1 MAWDRFL
8 LEAGGDPRAARPGE
22 LAELGFLTEVA
33 EFREPGGKMDHY
45 AAAFG
50 GVVRLAFDDP
60 SEGRTGLDPPPG
72 EFVLG
77 DSLEKKDT
85 TGTLGSVK
93 DRVLDGVARLRRRF
107 PDFSLARP
115 LTPELERALDGFERA
130 VRDPLRGAF
139 VNRDLTAAGVALFG
153 ARPFDE
159 SAFGELMTREQGVLR
174 DALGVS
180 TRKLDR
186 MLDAALGAG
195 ALGGKLNGSGGGGC
209 MFAYAPGRAGEV
221 AAAIEK
227 AGGKAYIIRV
237 DEGAGSRVEPC
248 SSVTIP
254 AEGIKDGG
262 RLMIDATQ
270 IRKGMLI
277 IMNGHLYRVM
287 EMQLI
292 TPGRWKAMVQTK
304 LRNVNEGSQME
315 HRFRSEERLEQA
327 HLEELEME
335 FLYEQAGEYF
345 LHEPG
350 DLRNGQ
356 ARDRSHRRR
365 PSAISCRTW

>member
-1 MAWDRFL
+1 MTDRLAVSAPGRICLFGEHQDYLGLDIVAAAIGLRITVRGVRRADRAFIIDLPDIGAREEVALEGELAYTGKRDYLRSGLNVLRRAGAAVPSGWDVIVRGTIPINAGTASSSALVVAWDRFL
-8 LEAGGDPRAARPGE
+8 LEAGGDPRAGRPGE

-50 GVVRLAFDDP
+50 GIIHLEFVEPLRVVRLDVP
-60 SEGRTGLDPPPG
+60 LG

-93 DRVLDGVARLRRRF
+93 DRVLEGVGRARRLF
-107 PDFSLARP
+107 PGFSLKGP
-115 LTPELERALDGFERA
+115 LTPELGRAVERFEPA
-130 VRDPLRGAF
+130 VRDPLLGAF
-139 VNRDLTAAGVALFG
+139 INRDLTAAGVAVFA
-153 ARPFDE
+153 ARPFDDA
-159 SAFGELMTREQGVLR
+159 AFGALLTREQAVLR

-221 AAAIEK
+221 AEAVDK

-237 DEGAGSRVEPC
+237 DEGAKVE
-248 SSVTIP
+248 
-254 AEGIKDGG
+254 G
-262 RLMIDATQ
+262 
-270 IRKGMLI
+270 
-277 IMNGHLYRVM
+277 
-287 EMQLI
+287 
-292 TPGRWKAMVQTK
+292 
-304 LRNVNEGSQME
+304 
-315 HRFRSEERLEQA
+315 
-327 HLEELEME
+327 
-335 FLYEQAGEYF
+335 
-345 LHEPG
+345 
-350 DLRNGQ
+350 
-356 ARDRSHRRR
+356 
-365 PSAISCRTW
+365 

>member
-1 MAWDRFL
+1 MTPRLSVSAPGRICLFGEHQDYLGLDVVAAAVGLRITVSGARRADRTFVIDLPDTGVREEFVLSGELAYTGKRDYLRSGLNVLRRAGAAVPTGWDVVVHGTIPINAGTASSSALVVAWDRFL

-50 GVVRLAFDDP
+50 GVIRLAFDGP
-60 SEGRTGLDPPPG
+60 LKVVRLDPPPG

-153 ARPFDE
+153 ARPFDDV
-159 SAFGELMTREQGVLR
+159 RVR
-174 DALGVS
+174 
-180 TRKLDR
+180 
-186 MLDAALGAG
+186 GADDPRTG
-195 ALGGKLNGSGGGGC
+195 RP
-209 MFAYAPGRAGEV
+209 PGRP
-221 AAAIEK
+221 
-227 AGGKAYIIRV
+227 R
-237 DEGAGSRVEPC
+237 
-248 SSVTIP
+248 
-254 AEGIKDGG
+254 
-262 RLMIDATQ
+262 RLDPEARPDA
-270 IRKGMLI
+270 
-277 IMNGHLYRVM
+277 
-287 EMQLI
+287 
-292 TPGRWKAMVQTK
+292 
-304 LRNVNEGSQME
+304 
-315 HRFRSEERLEQA
+315 
-327 HLEELEME
+327 
-335 FLYEQAGEYF
+335 
-345 LHEPG
+345 
-350 DLRNGQ
+350 
-356 ARDRSHRRR
+356 RRR
-365 PSAISCRTW
+365 PRRRRPRREAQRLRRGRMHVRLRARPGRRGRRRD